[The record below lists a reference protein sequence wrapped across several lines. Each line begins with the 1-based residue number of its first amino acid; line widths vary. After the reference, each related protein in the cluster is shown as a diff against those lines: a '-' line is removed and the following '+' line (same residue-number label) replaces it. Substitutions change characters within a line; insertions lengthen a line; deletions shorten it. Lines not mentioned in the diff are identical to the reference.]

1 MALKR
6 INKVRLLLLFR
17 RRQGRETVAQTVG
30 GRGAP
35 SGLGLAGRTTST
47 SVVRRRPALH
57 RAAGKAMRAFEL
69 GGDHHSSLRCLL
81 LPARPGARDAL
92 ALSADRAPSPTSAF
106 ALPRKPYILQDYRAD
121 YRLSSAAAGTDRPRA
136 RPTFVVLGRADRRQH
151 VQLAGDHH
159 GSRASER
166 TLCLDGRQEPI
177 C

>member
-57 RAAGKAMRAFEL
+57 RAAGRAMRVFEL

-81 LPARPGARDAL
+81 LPARLRARGAL
-92 ALSADRAPSPTSAF
+92 ALSAERAPSPTSAF
-106 ALPRKPYILQDYRAD
+106 ALPRKPHLLQDHRAD
-121 YRLSSAAAGTDRPRA
+121 HRLSSAAAGTDRPRA

-166 TLCLDGRQEPI
+166 PLCLDGRQEPI